1 MIFSGVQKFTVLDFP
16 EKIAC
21 IAFVPGC
28 DFRCGYCHN
37 PEFVLPEKICALRG
51 SFISAEVF
59 LNFLRRRRGLLEGV
73 VVSGGEPTLARDL
86 PEFIRKVK
94 NLGFAVKLDTN
105 GNRPAVLARLIE
117 EKLLDYVAMDFK
129 TAPDY
134 YRSLVGEG
142 VKVENILASVALL
155 KKSSLP
161 HEFRST
167 LIKEVHTDAVLA
179 EMVESLAGVD
189 RLYLQRFRNG
199 QTLSPEFALFNA
211 FSEPEMEKTAALFR
225 TKVGFVGWR

>member
-21 IAFVPGC
+21 VAFVPGC

-73 VVSGGEPTLARDL
+73 VISGGEPTLARDL
-86 PEFIRKVK
+86 PLFIREVK

-105 GNRPAVLARLIE
+105 GNRPEVLASLMAE
-117 EKLLDYVAMDFK
+117 NLLDYVAMDFK
-129 TAPDY
+129 TAPLAY
-134 YRSLVGEG
+134 GSLVGEA
-142 VKVENILASVALL
+142 VKVDNILASVKLL
-155 KKSSLP
+155 QESLTP

-167 LIKEVHTDAVLA
+167 LIKEVHT
-179 EMVESLAGVD
+179 ESVIAAMIEALTGSK

-199 QTLSPEFALFNA
+199 HTLSPEFTHFNP
-211 FSEPEMEKTAALFR
+211 FSEVEMSEIASRFR
-225 TKVGFVGWR
+225 PQVDFVACR